1 MSSAFVVYEELSGS
15 RRELSAE
22 VDNSASIC
30 LILHILYI
38 QPHSVIADYYYY
50 YYYCYCCCCQ

>member
-15 RRELSAE
+15 RRVLSAE
-22 VDNSASIC
+22 VDNSS
-30 LILHILYI
+30 YPI

-50 YYYCYCCCCQ
+50 YYCYCCCCQ